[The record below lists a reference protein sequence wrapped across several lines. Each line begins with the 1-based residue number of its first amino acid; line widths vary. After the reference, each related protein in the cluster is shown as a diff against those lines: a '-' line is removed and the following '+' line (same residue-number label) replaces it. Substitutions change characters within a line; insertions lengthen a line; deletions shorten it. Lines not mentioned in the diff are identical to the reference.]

1 MKKLL
6 DLDIC
11 GFPYKVYQATDKQ
24 FPPLATAEGVT
35 DSNTCSIYLRADL
48 HKSRTKDVLL
58 HEIFHALFE
67 GSGVRHK
74 LATFLKSDDLE
85 QHVEEESIRALTPHM
100 IGVLRQLKG
109 VF

>member
-11 GFPYKVYQATDKQ
+11 GFPYKVYQATDRQ
-24 FPPLATAEGVT
+24 CPPLRNAEGVT
-35 DSNTCSIYLRADL
+35 DSRNCAIYLRADL

-58 HEIFHALFE
+58 HEIMHALFE
-67 GSGVRHK
+67 GSGVRFK
-74 LATFLKSDDLE
+74 LYTFLKSDDLAE
-85 QHVEEESIRALTPHM
+85 LVEEESIRALTPHL
-100 IGVLRQLKG
+100 IGILRQLKG